1 MISDRTK
8 QFIFNALIKDLSN
21 VEMIRHDESLW
32 FIDREKKY
40 WYLELVKTGKLYWR
54 YQFFTEFFDM
64 YSIDREVYEPII
76 KEFVELVLNNRITTT
91 AAAERKS
98 KNRLEDA
105 LNSGNPPF
113 LIAGSIPNTSMDS
126 VLNNGI
132 TSTHE
137 IVGLSKDIVVSVLNN
152 GITSTEVEFGVFR
165 NEIVEDALNDGITLS
180 RPANKSLTIV
190 DSVLNEGVTTKL
202 RGGNATEQIK
212 SVLKNGVKSTDCEF
226 LSLESEVDSVLTNGI
241 TSTNSTKL
249 LSHIRLDFIL
259 KEGVGNLIPLNAYR
273 ETMIKYV
280 LKDKPTNE

>member
-21 VEMIRHDESLW
+21 VEMIRHEESLW

-54 YQFFTEFFDM
+54 YQFFTEFFEM
-64 YSIDREVYEPII
+64 YSIERNVYEPII

-105 LNSGNPPF
+105 LNSGNPPL
-113 LIAGSIPNTSMDS
+113 LIAGSIPNTSMDL
-126 VLNNGI
+126 VL
-132 TSTHE
+132 
-137 IVGLSKDIVVSVLNN
+137 DN

-165 NEIVEDALNDGITLS
+165 NEIVEDVLNNGVTSS

-190 DSVLNEGVTTKL
+190 DSVLTNGITSLDFTTRDKPFIVESVLTKGVTTKL
-202 RGGNATEQIK
+202 RGGKSTEQIE
-212 SVLKNGVKSTDCEF
+212 SVLKNG
-226 LSLESEVDSVLTNGI
+226 I
-241 TSTNSTKL
+241 T
-249 LSHIRLDFIL
+249 
-259 KEGVGNLIPLNAYR
+259 Y
-273 ETMIKYV
+273 
-280 LKDKPTNE
+280 

>member
-8 QFIFNALIKDLSN
+8 QFIFNNLIQDLSN
-21 VEMIRHDESLW
+21 VEMIRHDECLW

-40 WYLELVKTGKLYWR
+40 WYLELSSTGKLYWR
-54 YQFFTEFFDM
+54 YQFFTEFFEM

-76 KEFVELVLNNRITTT
+76 REFVELVLNNRITTT

-113 LIAGSIPNTSMDS
+113 LIAGSIPNTSMDV
-126 VLNNGI
+126 VLDNGI

-137 IVGLSKDIVVSVLNN
+137 IVGLSNDIVDSVLNN

-165 NEIVEDALNDGITLS
+165 NEIVEDVLNNGVTSS

-190 DSVLNEGVTTKL
+190 DSVLSDGVTSMGFTNRDKPFIVESVLTNGVTTKL
-202 RGGNATEQIK
+202 RGGKSTEQIE
-212 SVLKNGVKSTDCEF
+212 SVLKNG
-226 LSLESEVDSVLTNGI
+226 I
-241 TSTNSTKL
+241 T
-249 LSHIRLDFIL
+249 
-259 KEGVGNLIPLNAYR
+259 Y
-273 ETMIKYV
+273 
-280 LKDKPTNE
+280 

>member
-1 MISDRTK
+1 
-8 QFIFNALIKDLSN
+8 LSN

-54 YQFFTEFFDM
+54 YQFFTEFFEM
-64 YSIDREVYEPII
+64 YSIERNVYEPII

-113 LIAGSIPNTSMDS
+113 LIAGSIPNTSMDL
-126 VLNNGI
+126 VL
-132 TSTHE
+132 
-137 IVGLSKDIVVSVLNN
+137 DN

-165 NEIVEDALNDGITLS
+165 NEIVEDVLNNGVTSS

-190 DSVLNEGVTTKL
+190 DSVLTNGITSLDFTTRDKPFIVESVLTNGVTTKL
-202 RGGNATEQIK
+202 RGGKSTEQIEC
-212 SVLKNGVKSTDCEF
+212 VLKNG
-226 LSLESEVDSVLTNGI
+226 I
-241 TSTNSTKL
+241 T
-249 LSHIRLDFIL
+249 
-259 KEGVGNLIPLNAYR
+259 Y
-273 ETMIKYV
+273 
-280 LKDKPTNE
+280 

>member
-8 QFIFNALIKDLSN
+8 QFIFNSLIKDLSN

-54 YQFFTEFFDM
+54 YQFFTEFFEM

-76 KEFVELVLNNRITTT
+76 KEFVELVLNCDVTSTKTTM
-91 AAAERKS
+91 AVSS
-98 KNRLEDA
+98 KMVFTVVKNNESPR
-105 LNSGNPPF
+105 
-113 LIAGSIPNTSMDS
+113 LIAGSIPNTSMDL
-126 VLNNGI
+126 VLDNGI
-132 TSTHE
+132 TST
-137 IVGLSKDIVVSVLNN
+137 K
-152 GITSTEVEFGVFR
+152 VEFGVFR
-165 NEIVEDALNDGITLS
+165 KGKVEDVLNNGITLS

-249 LSHIRLDFIL
+249 LSHIRLDLIL

-273 ETMIKYV
+273 ENMINYV
-280 LKDKPTNE
+280 LKDNPTNE

>member
-8 QFIFNALIKDLSN
+8 QFIFNNLIKDLSN

-76 KEFVELVLNNRITTT
+76 KEFAELVLNNRITTT
-91 AAAERKS
+91 AATERKS

-113 LIAGSIPNTSMDS
+113 LIAGSIPNTSTDLVLDNGITS
-126 VLNNGI
+126 TKVEFGVFRKGKVEDALNNGI
-132 TSTHE
+132 TSTSYHLFAE
-137 IVGLSKDIVVSVLNN
+137 YEKIDLVLNTN
-152 GITSTEVEFGVFR
+152 IKS
-165 NEIVEDALNDGITLS
+165 S

-190 DSVLNEGVTTKL
+190 DSVLNEGVTSMGFTNRDKPFIVDSVLTNGITSTHEIAGLSDDIVDSVLTNGVTTKL

-212 SVLKNGVKSTDCEF
+212 SVLKNG
-226 LSLESEVDSVLTNGI
+226 I
-241 TSTNSTKL
+241 T
-249 LSHIRLDFIL
+249 
-259 KEGVGNLIPLNAYR
+259 Y
-273 ETMIKYV
+273 
-280 LKDKPTNE
+280 

>member
-8 QFIFNALIKDLSN
+8 QFIFNNLIQDLSN
-21 VEMIRHDESLW
+21 VEMIRHDQSLW

-76 KEFVELVLNNRITTT
+76 REFVELVLNNRITTT

-113 LIAGSIPNTSMDS
+113 LIAGSIPNTDINS
-126 VLNNGI
+126 VLNDGVSSTHSSKWNSAIGVEAVLSSGI

-137 IVGLSKDIVVSVLNN
+137 IVGLSNDIVDSVLNN

-165 NEIVEDALNDGITLS
+165 NEIVEDVLNNGVTSS

-190 DSVLNEGVTTKL
+190 DSVLTNGVTNT
-202 RGGNATEQIK
+202 T
-212 SVLKNGVKSTDCEF
+212 S
-226 LSLESEVDSVLTNGI
+226 LSLPYDSTVNLVLNETVNRTAHLNSARESDINKVLNDNPI
-241 TSTNSTKL
+241 
-249 LSHIRLDFIL
+249 
-259 KEGVGNLIPLNAYR
+259 
-273 ETMIKYV
+273 IKIVRV
-280 LKDKPTNE
+280 LPTNE